1 MTVKEYLSQAWN
13 IDKRIDGKIAQAS
26 SLRDMTTHITQVLSD
41 MPKSASHNNHR
52 LQDVISRLM
61 DTESEVDENIDRMVD
76 LKIEIMNAIW
86 KVEDIGCRHILEERY
101 INFKSW
107 EDIASGMNVSV
118 RWVHKL
124 HAKGLE
130 LIEKFLPKDTEVH

>member
-1 MTVKEYLSQAWN
+1 MTAKEYLNQAWN
-13 IDKRIDGKIAQAS
+13 IDQRINGKLTQAS
-26 SLRDMTTHITQVLSD
+26 RLRDMTTHITQVLSD
-41 MPKSASHNNHR
+41 MPKNASHDNHKMEEA
-52 LQDVISRLM
+52 VTRLM
-61 DTESEVDENIDRMVD
+61 DTETEIDESIDRLVD

-86 KVEDIGCRHILEERY
+86 QVEDVGCRLLLEQRY

-107 EDIASGMNVSV
+107 EDIARDMNVSV

-130 LIEKFLPKDTEVH
+130 LIEKFLPKDTDVH

>member
-1 MTVKEYLSQAWN
+1 MTAKEYLTQAWN
-13 IDKRIDGKIAQAS
+13 IDQRINGMLAQVS
-26 SLRDMTTHITQVLSD
+26 NLRGMSMHITQVLSD
-41 MPKSASHNNHR
+41 MPKTASHDNHK
-52 LQDVISRLM
+52 LEDVIARLI
-61 DTESEVDENIDRMVD
+61 DTEAEIDESIDSLVD

-86 KVEDIGCRHILEERY
+86 KVEDANCQLLLEQRY

-107 EDIASGMNVSV
+107 EEIADDMNVSV

-130 LIEKFLPKDTEVH
+130 LIEKFLPKDTIVH

>member
-1 MTVKEYLSQAWN
+1 
-13 IDKRIDGKIAQAS
+13 
-26 SLRDMTTHITQVLSD
+26 MTTHITQVLSD

-61 DTESEVDENIDRMVD
+61 DTEAEVDENIDRLVD
-76 LKIEIMNAIW
+76 LKIEIMNTIW
-86 KVEDIGCRHILEERY
+86 KVEDVNCRHLLEERY

-107 EDIASGMNVSV
+107 EEIASDMNVSV